1 MKNNLNHLL
10 DNSVTHTRFL
20 EDYNYNI
27 KLNALTKFN
36 YLNNFNQKK
45 LVKIILNFSF
55 KNIQFDK
62 KKVIPFFLT
71 LELISNQ
78 KCSITTAKRAV
89 LGLKIRK
96 GVMTGCKVTLRNK
109 NLYKFLDHLVLAL
122 PRSESFKGFSLNA
135 LTKNVSVDF
144 STHLNELFMF
154 YQAESEINSYIN
166 KLDITFVTNTKC
178 FEEKAFLLTSHS
190 LPLVK
195 LKR

>member
-1 MKNNLNHLL
+1 MKNNLNNLL

-45 LVKIILNFSF
+45 ITKIILNFSF

-96 GVMTGCKVTLRNK
+96 IISQRI
-109 NLYKFLDHLVLAL
+109 
-122 PRSESFKGFSLNA
+122 FKS
-135 LTKNVSVDF
+135 
-144 STHLNELFMF
+144 
-154 YQAESEINSYIN
+154 
-166 KLDITFVTNTKC
+166 
-178 FEEKAFLLTSHS
+178 
-190 LPLVK
+190 
-195 LKR
+195 